1 MNSSSGSSL
10 VLRADNAAATNFIMF
25 IGACTVA
32 AGLLLL
38 LASNGTAWL
47 VCVGFAVVGSA
58 IMAHARGRHRSI
70 DTYTFNAA
78 TQGITAQRSKQVYRF
93 ADITRIVADRDWLDA
108 GLVADVHAAHWL
120 TLHTRDGARLCVAH
134 DYRWRLDQL
143 LLQLRD
149 LGLQPHD
156 APPAALHT
164 CRVINL
170 PRAKVR

>member
-1 MNSSSGSSL
+1 MNSSSGTTL
-10 VLRADNAAATNFIMF
+10 VLRADNSAATNFIMF

-38 LASNGTAWL
+38 LASNGTAWI
-47 VCVGFAVVGSA
+47 VCAGFVIVGSA
-58 IMAHARGRHRSI
+58 IIAHARGRRRSI

-78 TQGITAQRSKQVYRF
+78 TQTITAQGGKRVYRF

-134 DYRWRLDQL
+134 DYRWRLNQL

-149 LGLQPHD
+149 LGLQPND
-156 APPAALHT
+156 APAPALHT
-164 CRVINL
+164 CHVINL